1 MAHDENSTCLVSPP
15 RMLVRPCLNH
25 DHMRKPDIEKVVT
38 HRTDNIVSRIIRR
51 VSVQAHVSTPMTR
64 DVCSRLP
71 CT

>member
-38 HRTDNIVSRIIRR
+38 RRTYLVSSG
-51 VSVQAHVSTPMTR
+51 VSVFRRMYLRP
-64 DVCSRLP
+64 
-71 CT
+71 